1 MGLTLGIAL
10 YFTISTFLHKGPT
23 TMPNLSRRLMMA
35 VAAATLFLGACSGQ
49 SSAAADGDMSLG
61 DPDAPVKM
69 VEYASLSCV
78 HCATFNNEVF
88 PELKEKYIDTGKVHY
103 TFKEFLTPP
112 AEVAAA
118 GFLLARCAGE
128 DKYFSVVDSIFH
140 SQQEMFTTGDV
151 RGTLLR
157 IARSAGMTE
166 EQFQSCI
173 SSEEG
178 LRALNTR
185 IEKTQRESRITS
197 TPTFMINGKLAK
209 EGAMTMAEIDAAIAA
224 AQK

>member
-1 MGLTLGIAL
+1 
-10 YFTISTFLHKGPT
+10 
-23 TMPNLSRRLMMA
+23 MPNLSRRLMMA

-49 SSAAADGDMSLG
+49 SSAAADSDMTMG
-61 DPDAPVKM
+61 DPNAPVKM

-140 SQQEMFTTGDV
+140 SQQEMFTTGDI

-166 EQFQSCI
+166 EQFQTCI

-197 TPTFMINGKLAK
+197 TPTFMINGKVAK

>member
-1 MGLTLGIAL
+1 
-10 YFTISTFLHKGPT
+10 
-23 TMPNLSRRLMMA
+23 
-35 VAAATLFLGACSGQ
+35 
-49 SSAAADGDMSLG
+49 
-61 DPDAPVKM
+61 
-69 VEYASLSCV
+69 V

-88 PELKEKYIDTGKVHY
+88 PELKAKYIDTGKVHY

-128 DKYFSVVDSIFH
+128 DKYFNVVDAIFH
-140 SQQEMFTTGDV
+140 SQQEMFTSGDV

-157 IARSAGMTE
+157 VARSAGMTE
-166 EQFQSCI
+166 DQFQTCI

-178 LRALNTR
+178 LRALNAR
-185 IEKTQRESRITS
+185 IEKTQRDARITS

-209 EGAMTMAEIDAAIAA
+209 EGAMSMAEIDAAIAA

>member
-1 MGLTLGIAL
+1 MGLALGIAL
-10 YFTISTFLHKGPT
+10 YFTSSTFLHKGPT

-49 SSAAADGDMSLG
+49 SSAAADGDMSMG
-61 DPDAPVKM
+61 DPNAPVKM

-128 DKYFSVVDSIFH
+128 DKYFNVVDAIFH
-140 SQQEMFTTGDV
+140 SQQEMFTSGDV

-157 IARSAGMTE
+157 IAQSAGLNE
-166 EQFQSCI
+166 QQFQACVSD
-173 SSEEG
+173 EEG
-178 LRALNTR
+178 LRALNAR
-185 IEKTQRESRITS
+185 IDQSQREARITS
-197 TPTFMINGKLAK
+197 TPTFLINGKVVK
-209 EGAMTMAEIDAAIAA
+209 EGEMSIQELDAAIAA

>member
-1 MGLTLGIAL
+1 
-10 YFTISTFLHKGPT
+10 
-23 TMPNLSRRLMMA
+23 MPNFSRRLLM
-35 VAAATLFLGACSGQ
+35 AAAAVTLFLGACSGP
-49 SSAAADGDMSLG
+49 SSAAADGDMTLG
-61 DPDAPVKM
+61 DANAPVKM

-78 HCATFNNEVF
+78 HCAAFHKDVF
-88 PELKEKYIDTGKVHY
+88 PEMKAKYIDTGKVHY

-128 DKYFSVVDSIFH
+128 DKYFSVIDSIFH

-157 IARSAGMTE
+157 VARSAGLSE
-166 EQFQSCI
+166 EQFQTCI

-178 LRALNTR
+178 LRALNAR
-185 IEKTQRESRITS
+185 IEKTQRDARITS
-197 TPTFMINGKLAK
+197 TPTIMINGKVAK
-209 EGAMTMAEIDAAIAA
+209 EGAMTLAEIDAAIAA

>member
-1 MGLTLGIAL
+1 MI
-10 YFTISTFLHKGPT
+10 KGPT
-23 TMPNLSRRLMMA
+23 YMPNLSRRLMMA

-49 SSAAADGDMSLG
+49 SSAAAEGDMTMG
-61 DPDAPVKM
+61 DPNAPVKM

-78 HCATFNNEVF
+78 HCASFHKEVF
-88 PELKEKYIDTGKVHY
+88 PLVKEKYIDTGKVHY

-128 DKYFSVVDSIFH
+128 DKYFNVIDSIFH
-140 SQQEMFTTGDV
+140 SQQDMFTTGDV

-157 IARSAGMTE
+157 VARSAGLTE
-166 EQFQSCI
+166 AQFQTCI

-178 LRALNTR
+178 LRALNAR
-185 IEKTQRESRITS
+185 IEKTQRDARITS
-197 TPTFMINGKLAK
+197 TPTIMFNGKVAK
-209 EGAMTMAEIDAAIAA
+209 AGVMTMAEIDAAIAA

>member
-1 MGLTLGIAL
+1 MT
-10 YFTISTFLHKGPT
+10 KGPT
-23 TMPNLSRRLMMA
+23 FMPNLSRRLMMA

-49 SSAAADGDMSLG
+49 SSAAADGDMTMG
-61 DPDAPVKM
+61 DPNAPVKM

-78 HCATFNNEVF
+78 HCASFHKEVF
-88 PELKEKYIDTGKVHY
+88 PGVKEKYIDTGKVHY

-128 DKYFSVVDSIFH
+128 DKYFNVIDSIFH
-140 SQQEMFTTGDV
+140 SQQDMFATGDV

-157 IARSAGMTE
+157 VARSAGLSE
-166 EQFQSCI
+166 EQFQTCI
-173 SSEEG
+173 SNEEG
-178 LRALNTR
+178 LRALNAR
-185 IEKTQRESRITS
+185 IEKTQRDARITS
-197 TPTFMINGKLAK
+197 TPTIMINGKVAK